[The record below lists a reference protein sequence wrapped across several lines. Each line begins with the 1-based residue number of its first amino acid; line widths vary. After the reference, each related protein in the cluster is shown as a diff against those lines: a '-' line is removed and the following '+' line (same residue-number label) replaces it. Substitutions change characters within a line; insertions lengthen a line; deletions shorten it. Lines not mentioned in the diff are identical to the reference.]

1 MIARA
6 RSAPRWLVLVAA
18 AKGPAGGYAA
28 GRYPFSRTSI
38 TVALARRLIRA
49 HPGRQRRGR
58 AGSPGHRAGYPGRLE
73 PALAGPGPPAAARA
87 AALPDDRQ
95 GAGQR
100 DGKRQSGPAPGQ
112 GPGRGQARGQQRTA
126 TARGGNQQQPQAA
139 QPGLP
144 AAPAHAAAAVPKV
157 RAVWRRASSDASSR
171 LIAKV
176 PGCSAVHCRAVAG
189 LVKCST

>member
-73 PALAGPGPPAAARA
+73 PALAGPRPPAAARA
-87 AALPDDRQ
+87 AAP
-95 GAGQR
+95 
-100 DGKRQSGPAPGQ
+100 PADPQ
-112 GPGRGQARGQQRTA
+112 GPRPPDGTRPSR
-126 TARGGNQQQPQAA
+126 
-139 QPGLP
+139 P
-144 AAPAHAAAAVPKV
+144 A
-157 RAVWRRASSDASSR
+157 
-171 LIAKV
+171 
-176 PGCSAVHCRAVAG
+176 
-189 LVKCST
+189 